1 VAITHSVSVLRV
13 TSTANPRSRRR
24 PVRTLG
30 ILEMFSLPLSSALLF
45 SIAWQQMVTHGTR
58 SMCPT
63 ALLPLLACP
72 ILATTSM

>member
-1 VAITHSVSVLRV
+1 LAG
-13 TSTANPRSRRR
+13 A
-24 PVRTLG
+24 LG

-72 ILATTSM
+72 ILATTSMGAKAPRLHMGSRVYSIRKEL

>member
-1 VAITHSVSVLRV
+1 
-13 TSTANPRSRRR
+13 
-24 PVRTLG
+24 VRTLG